1 MRINKKKVVKYKL
14 LLTFLIKND
23 RIYINKNNFQFL
35 LFSLNTFDTDTDQS
49 ESYVFIAFHLHNKSK
64 IKMSGVRYQYEKTGG
79 DFYGKVHTGT
89 FQN

>member
-1 MRINKKKVVKYKL
+1 MRINKKKIVKYKL

-23 RIYINKNNFQFL
+23 RIYINKSNFQFL
-35 LFSLNTFDTDTDQS
+35 LFSLNTFDTDTDQL